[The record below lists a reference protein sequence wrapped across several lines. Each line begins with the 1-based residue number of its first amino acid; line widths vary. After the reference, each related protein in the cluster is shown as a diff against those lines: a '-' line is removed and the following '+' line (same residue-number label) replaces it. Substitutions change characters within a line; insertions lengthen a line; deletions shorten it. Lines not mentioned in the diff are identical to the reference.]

1 MSAGRLQGKS
11 IVITGAASGL
21 GRAMALAF
29 AAEGA
34 DVVVGDVRPDP
45 RGRRSDRRSDRT
57 GRRQR
62 RDRLDV
68 MVNNAIVAGRHS
80 NGLLETEPEDWDA
93 IMDVG
98 LRGGRFLDHL
108 LTSAPARLRQPTLP
122 RAA

>member
-93 IMDVG
+93 IMDAG
-98 LRGGRFLDHL
+98 LRGGRFLDL